1 MAEQTGVIERDMAQ
15 TRDALGEKVGAL
27 EEKVVDTVKD
37 TAEAVSET
45 VGAVKDTVQQTT
57 QAVADTVES
66 VKESLDLSA
75 QFRDHP
81 WLMVG
86 GGLALGF
93 ALNLL
98 LAPRQT
104 STSSS
109 ARARRPARQEG
120 NWSDSLGAVWDSIA
134 PVADKLKGLALGATT
149 GVLGEIVLNSAPQSL
164 KNGLSD
170 LVNSLTEQM
179 GGTVLRS
186 REHHDQQPQQPQHAP
201 GPEQQHRE
209 TRTV

>member
-1 MAEQTGVIERDMAQ
+1 MAEQTGVIERDMAE
-15 TRDALGEKVGAL
+15 TREALGEKVGAL

-37 TAEAVSET
+37 TAAAVSDT
-45 VGAVKDTVQQTT
+45 VGAVKETVQQTT

-66 VKESLDLSA
+66 VKDSLDISA
-75 QFRDHP
+75 QVRNHP

-98 LAPRQT
+98 LNPGQK
-104 STSSS
+104 STPSS
-109 ARARRPARQEG
+109 ARSRRPARQEG
-120 NWSDSLGAVWDSIA
+120 SWTDSLGSVWDSVA
-134 PVADKLKGLALGATT
+134 PVADKLKGLALGATS
-149 GVLGEIVLNSAPQSL
+149 GVLGEVLLQYAPQSL

-179 GGTVLRS
+179 GGTILRPKQ
-186 REHHDQQPQQPQHAP
+186 HHDQQPQQSQ
-201 GPEQQHRE
+201 PEQHQHRE
-209 TRTV
+209 TRTI